1 MNFVLSDFVNQSN
14 SYHYRAK
21 QSYHHYVIYTNPN
34 EAILETFSQF
44 QW

>member
-21 QSYHHYVIYTNPN
+21 QSYHHNLINYET
-34 EAILETFSQF
+34 LSETFSQF